1 MKRWFAS
8 GRNEEYQMT
17 HLRFTPSTTP
27 VDPSPSPLLLFI
39 QQAQMALVNAEADRL
54 KAIEQPP
61 AAAA

>member
-1 MKRWFAS
+1 MARI
-8 GRNEEYQMT
+8 RY
-17 HLRFTPSTTP
+17 TPGTTP
-27 VDPSPSPLLLFI
+27 ADPSPSPLLLFI

>member
-1 MKRWFAS
+1 MARI
-8 GRNEEYQMT
+8 RY
-17 HLRFTPSTTP
+17 TPSTTP

-39 QQAQMALVNAEADRL
+39 QQAQMALINADAGRL